1 MKYILVA
8 SLITASV
15 LIVGTTSNA
24 HEKATGIVK
33 ERMLMMKKLGKS
45 MKALARMMRGHAPY
59 DTEKVRALA
68 RNLADHGS
76 ANLTKLY
83 PEGSLHKPSEARP
96 EIWSDWERFSALA
109 EQLTDYAKALEEAAD
124 NGKTTPSSGTVRV
137 DSYRVPTE
145 QHNTNS
151 PTSENLAQLPPNVA
165 FKKIAGTCSGCH
177 REFRREK

>member
-1 MKYILVA
+1 M
-8 SLITASV
+8 
-15 LIVGTTSNA
+15 IVGITTNA

-33 ERMLMMKKLGKS
+33 ERMLVMEKLGKS
-45 MKALARMMRGHAPY
+45 MKALARMMRGRAAY

-83 PEGSLHKPSEARP
+83 PEGSLHKPSGARP

-109 EQLTDYAKALEEAAD
+109 EQLPDYAKALEKSAD
-124 NGKTTPSSGTVRV
+124 SGETTPSSGTVSV
-137 DSYRVPTE
+137 DSDRVPTE

-151 PTSENLAQLPPNVA
+151 PTSENLAQLPPNIA
-165 FKKIAGTCSGCH
+165 FKQIAGTCSGCH

>member
-8 SLITASV
+8 SFITASV
-15 LIVGTTSNA
+15 LIVGTTLNA
-24 HEKATGIVK
+24 HENATGIVK
-33 ERMLMMKKLGKS
+33 ERMLVMEKLGKS
-45 MKALARMMRGHAPY
+45 MKALALMIRGRASY
-59 DTEKVRALA
+59 DPEKVRTLA

-96 EIWSDWERFSALA
+96 KIWSDWERFSALA
-109 EQLTDYAKALEEAAD
+109 DQLTDYAKALEEAAD
-124 NGKTTPSSGTVRV
+124 NGKTSSSSVSVRV
-137 DSYRVPTE
+137 DSNRVSTE

-151 PTSENLAQLPPNVA
+151 PTSETLAQLPPNVA

-177 REFRREK
+177 REFRRKK